1 MKLKKKSVVAVLTLS
16 MSMGSVLSMVPVFA
30 ETSQQN
36 LALNKTAYVSAEY
49 GTMPRK
55 NLTDGNEKTRWS
67 TESGPTQWAYI
78 DLGQEYEMN
87 KFQMFWENEST
98 YASAYNIY
106 VSNDLNSWGEPVLSR
121 TDNKNVVSEE
131 LLGSKVSGRYVKL
144 EVTEMKGYPNV
155 SCYEFKIFNTD
166 EKVQDP
172 NTNVALK
179 KTAIASSQEAESV
192 KAANAV
198 DGNTSSGSSRWGSNI
213 GNGPD
218 WIYVDLGERMN
229 VNTVKVFW
237 ETRKATAYKIQIA
250 DTESTP
256 QESDW
261 QTVKEFKDRPKSLT
275 EKIVLDQ
282 IYKARYVRLY
292 VDSHTSEDPDGG
304 IAWNTISI
312 YELEVY
318 GGNPDEKMS
327 MSDVL
332 NGIQVETP
340 KTGDKKLKV
349 TLPEVEGYTVEYNGT
364 DFEQVIDEDLTIYQP
379 ISDKNV
385 KVSFKIT
392 DNDTNDYKF
401 KEIAVT
407 VPGSQKNDETA
418 NKAQMFYQN

>member
-1 MKLKKKSVVAVLTLS
+1 MKLKKKSVAAVLTLS

-30 ETSQQN
+30 ETTQQN

-49 GTMPRK
+49 GTMPRE
-55 NLTDGNEKTRWS
+55 NLTDGDEKTRWS
-67 TESGPTQWAYI
+67 TEREPTQWAYV
-78 DLGQEYEMN
+78 DLGQEFEMN
-87 KFQMFWENEST
+87 KFQMFWENENT

-106 VSNDLNSWGEPVLSR
+106 VSNDPNNWGEPVLSR

-172 NTNVALK
+172 NENVALK
-179 KTAIASSQEAESV
+179 KTAVASSQEAPSV
-192 KAANAV
+192 KATNAV
-198 DGNTSSGSSRWGSNI
+198 DGDTSSHSSRWGSNI

-250 DTESTP
+250 DTESSP

-304 IAWNTISI
+304 IVWNTISI

-332 NGIQVETP
+332 NEIQVETP
-340 KTGDKKLKV
+340 QAGDK
-349 TLPEVEGYTVEYNGT
+349 N
-364 DFEQVIDEDLTIYQP
+364 
-379 ISDKNV
+379 
-385 KVSFKIT
+385 
-392 DNDTNDYKF
+392 
-401 KEIAVT
+401 
-407 VPGSQKNDETA
+407 
-418 NKAQMFYQN
+418 